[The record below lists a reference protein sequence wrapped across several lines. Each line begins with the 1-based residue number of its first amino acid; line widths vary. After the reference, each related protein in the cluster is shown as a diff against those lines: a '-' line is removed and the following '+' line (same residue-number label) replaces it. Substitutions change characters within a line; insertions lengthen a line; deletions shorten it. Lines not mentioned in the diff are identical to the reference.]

1 MNKTKTIKEHYFIV
15 RSHVNRDGTRTFEI
29 AGDMEDARFPEGTV
43 WNPASEDW
51 ETAYDDGENE
61 EEDGILATELFDRIK
76 HK

>member
-1 MNKTKTIKEHYFIV
+1 MNKNKTVKEHYCIV
-15 RSHVNRDGTRTFEI
+15 RSHVARDGVTIFEI

-43 WNPASEDW
+43 WNPATEDW

-61 EEDGILATELFDRIK
+61 EDDLKLADALYECIR